1 MDDVWGGGGG
11 VVLFSPSSWMRIM
24 GSYIMGGPHG

>member
-1 MDDVWGGGGG
+1 MDDVGGGV

-24 GSYIMGGPHG
+24 GSYIIGGPHG